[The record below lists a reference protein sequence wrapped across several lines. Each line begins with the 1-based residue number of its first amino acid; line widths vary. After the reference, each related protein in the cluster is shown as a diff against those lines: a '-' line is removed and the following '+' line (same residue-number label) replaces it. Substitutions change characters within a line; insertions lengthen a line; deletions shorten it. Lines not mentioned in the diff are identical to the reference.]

1 MWNWYLLITLEA
13 RPTNLTTWPQK
24 YELYKDHNSKHSKV
38 YRGKVKRP
46 QPYTKRYNKLRNTES
61 QEGDIVSAQESMP
74 IDYPTTNDQ
83 PWKHT
88 YAEDYLD
95 GSHCIWEYKYMHATT
110 VGKKGHEFD
119 SE

>member
-1 MWNWYLLITLEA
+1 
-13 RPTNLTTWPQK
+13 
-24 YELYKDHNSKHSKV
+24 
-38 YRGKVKRP
+38 
-46 QPYTKRYNKLRNTES
+46 
-61 QEGDIVSAQESMP
+61 MP

-83 PWKHT
+83 LWKHT